1 MCVFPAVNVAN
12 VHAFQPAVGAGMT
25 GSSSNMQMNRLPE
38 SKDFVG
44 NTAQPVPTTAPIF
57 STHGGEE
64 AHFYRRDVKKES
76 QPDFKSDGSELAD
89 FWSDSASDSS
99 DPRRVEPRLSM
110 KQKPKR
116 PNNKKVN
123 EALESSESFEFEA
136 ASSLQNKRAK
146 KSS

>member
-1 MCVFPAVNVAN
+1 
-12 VHAFQPAVGAGMT
+12 MT
-25 GSSSNMQMNRLPE
+25 GSSNNMQMNWLPE

-44 NTAQPVPTTAPIF
+44 NMAQPVPTTAPIF
-57 STHGGEE
+57 SPHYGEE
-64 AHFYRRDVKKES
+64 AHLYPPDVKKES

-89 FWSDSASDSS
+89 FCSDSASDSS

-136 ASSLQNKRAK
+136 FEAASSLQNKRAK